1 MKWLRHCLH
10 TLKIRVITPPSNK
23 ATVNLNFYMDK
34 SLIRNFSII
43 AHIDHG
49 KSTLAD
55 RILELT
61 GTVERSHKGT
71 QLLDDMDLEKERGIT
86 IKASM
91 VRLTYRSKKNGSEYV
106 LNLIDTP
113 GHVDFTY
120 EVSKSLAACEG
131 AVLVIDAGQGIEAQ
145 TVANYY
151 LAIDNNL
158 EILPVINKIDL
169 SSADV
174 PRVKKQ
180 IESVLGF
187 KEDNIILASAKD
199 GTGVEQILERIVEI
213 IPAPAGEVDNPLKAL
228 VFDCRFDAYKGV
240 VVFVRIVDGVIVP
253 GTHLKMMHSG
263 KIYKIE
269 ELGVF
274 NLKYLKIDSLTCGE
288 VGYFTANIRDPR
300 EIIIGDTI
308 TDAKNPCS
316 NALPGYKKI
325 KPLVFCGIYPVNP
338 GDFPSLRDAMDKLR
352 LSDASFVFEPENSQS
367 FGSGFRC
374 GFLGLL
380 HMEIV
385 QERLER
391 EYNLNLILT
400 VPNVVYRVRTGQG
413 EVIDV
418 DTPAKL
424 PPAQEIVEAF
434 EPVARLLMIVPV
446 DTIEDVCDF
455 TKSRR
460 GTFESNEYLS
470 EDRVKIIFNIPLSEI
485 IVDFYDR
492 MKSLTRG
499 YGSLDYEFKD
509 YVATKL
515 VKLDIML
522 NGVVCDAFSSL
533 MFRDRAIHKARALV
547 TKLKELI
554 PRQLFEVTI
563 QAAIGTQILASD
575 RVRPVGKHVTA
586 KCYGGDIT
594 RKRKLWEGQ
603 KKGKKRLKQF
613 GKVEIPREAFL
624 EVLKI

>member
-1 MKWLRHCLH
+1 
-10 TLKIRVITPPSNK
+10 
-23 ATVNLNFYMDK
+23 MDK

-61 GTVERSHKGT
+61 GAVDGRHKRS
-71 QLLDDMDLEKERGIT
+71 QLLDDMDLERERGIT

-91 VRLTYRSKKNGSEYV
+91 VRLSYSSSRGKDFL

-151 LAIDNNL
+151 LARDNNL
-158 EILPVINKIDL
+158 AIIPVINKIDL
-169 SSADV
+169 ANADI

-180 IESVLGF
+180 MTEVLGF
-187 KEDNIILASAKD
+187 KEEEIILASAKENI
-199 GTGVEQILERIVEI
+199 GIKEILERIVEVV
-213 IPAPAGEVDNPLKAL
+213 PVPAGSVARPLKAL
-228 VFDCRFDAYKGV
+228 VFDCRYDTFKGV
-240 VVFVRIVDGVIVP
+240 VIFVRVVDGRLDNQIKIK
-253 GTHLKMMHSG
+253 LMHTD
-263 KIYKIE
+263 KTYKIE

-274 NLKYLKIDSLTCGE
+274 KDLKYSEVQTISCGE

-300 EIIIGDTI
+300 EIIIGDTV
-308 TDAKNPCS
+308 TDIKNPC
-316 NALPGYKKI
+316 AQAFPGYRTL
-325 KPLVFCGIYPVNP
+325 KPLVFCGIYPVNA
-338 GDFPSLRDAMDKLR
+338 GDFPDLRDAMDKLK
-352 LSDASFVFEPENSQS
+352 LSDASFAFEPENSQS

-391 EYNLNLILT
+391 EYDLNLILT
-400 VPNVVYRVRTGQG
+400 VPNVVYRVKKSDAQM
-413 EVIDV
+413 VDV

-424 PPAQEIVEAF
+424 PPENDIQEAF
-434 EPVARLLMIVPV
+434 EPYVSLLMIIPI
-446 DTIEDVCDF
+446 DTIDPVCELA
-455 TKSRR
+455 KSRR
-460 GTFESNEYLS
+460 GVFESSDYLG
-470 EDRVKIIFNIPLSEI
+470 EDRVKLAFDMPLSEI

-492 MKSLTRG
+492 IKSITKG
-499 YGSLDYEFKD
+499 YGSIDYEFKGHLPI
-509 YVATKL
+509 KL

-522 NGVVCDAFSSL
+522 NGVTCDAFSSL
-533 MFRDRAIHKARALV
+533 MHKAKAISRAHALV
-547 TKLKELI
+547 SRLKELI
-554 PRQLFEVTI
+554 PRQVFEVAI
-563 QAAIGTQILASD
+563 QAAVGSQILASQK
-575 RVRPVGKHVTA
+575 VRALGKHVTA

-594 RKRKLWEGQ
+594 RKRKLWEEQ

-613 GKVEIPREAFL
+613 GRVQIPQEAFL

>member
-1 MKWLRHCLH
+1 
-10 TLKIRVITPPSNK
+10 
-23 ATVNLNFYMDK
+23 MDK

-61 GTVERSHKGT
+61 GAVDMRHKGE

-91 VRLTYRSKKNGSEYV
+91 VRLSYTASDGKTYI

-120 EVSKSLAACEG
+120 EVSKSLAAGEG
-131 AVLVIDAGQGIEAQ
+131 AVLVVDAGQGIEAQ

-151 LAIDNNL
+151 LAMENNL
-158 EILPVINKIDL
+158 QVVPVINKIDL
-169 SSADV
+169 SSADI
-174 PRVKKQ
+174 PRVKRQ

-187 KEDNIILASAKD
+187 KEEEIVLASAKEGRGIQD
-199 GTGVEQILERIVEI
+199 ILESI
-213 IPAPAGEVDNPLKAL
+213 IRVVPPPGGESTHPLKAL
-228 VFDCRFDAYKGV
+228 VFDCRFDSYRGV
-240 VVFVRIVDGVIVP
+240 VVFVRVFDGQI
-253 GTHLKMMHSG
+253 TMDTQLKMMHSG
-263 KIYKIE
+263 TVYKIE
-269 ELGVF
+269 ELGVLE
-274 NLKYLKIDSLTCGE
+274 NLKYTKVNALTCGE
-288 VGYFTANIRDPR
+288 VGYFMANIRDAR

-308 TDAKNPCS
+308 TDNRNPCEKPM
-316 NALPGYKKI
+316 AGYRTL
-325 KPLVFCGIYPVNP
+325 KPLVFCGIYPVNAA
-338 GDFPSLRDAMDKLR
+338 DFTELRTAMDKMK

-367 FGSGFRC
+367 FGFGFRC

-400 VPNVVYRVRTGQG
+400 VPNVVYKVKKVGG
-413 EVIDV
+413 EVIEI
-418 DTPAKL
+418 DTPAKFQ
-424 PPAQEIVEAF
+424 PQDVEEAY
-434 EPVARLLMIVPV
+434 EPYVSLLMIVPV
-446 DTIEDVCDF
+446 DTIEPVCELA
-455 TKSRR
+455 KSRR
-460 GTFESNEYLS
+460 GTFRSNEYLG
-470 EDRVKIIFNIPLSEI
+470 EDRVKLVFEIPLSEI

-492 MKSLTRG
+492 MKSLTKG

-509 YVATKL
+509 YLPTRL

-533 MFRDRAIHKARALV
+533 IHKDKAAYKANALV
-547 TKLKELI
+547 DKLKELI
-554 PRQLFEVTI
+554 PRQVFEVVI
-563 QAAIGTQILASD
+563 QAAIGSQVIASAKVRALA
-575 RVRPVGKHVTA
+575 KHVTA

-594 RKRKLWEGQ
+594 RKRKLWEKQ
-603 KKGKKRLKQF
+603 KEGKKRLKQF
-613 GKVEIPREAFL
+613 GRVEIPQEAFL
-624 EVLKI
+624 EVLRI

>member
-1 MKWLRHCLH
+1 
-10 TLKIRVITPPSNK
+10 
-23 ATVNLNFYMDK
+23 MDK
-34 SLIRNFSII
+34 TFIRNFSII

-55 RILELT
+55 RILEVT
-61 GTVERSHKGT
+61 GAVDKRHKGT
-71 QLLDDMDLEKERGIT
+71 QLLDDMDLERERGIT

-91 VRLTYRSKKNGSEYV
+91 VRLSYRARSTTQFI

-151 LAIDNNL
+151 LAMENNL
-158 EILPVINKIDL
+158 EIIPVINKIDL
-169 SSADV
+169 TSIDL
-174 PRVKKQ
+174 PKVKKQ
-180 IESVLGF
+180 IASVLGF
-187 KEDNIILASAKD
+187 KEEEIILASAKD
-199 GTGVEQILERIVEI
+199 GIGIEEILERVIEV
-213 IPAPAGEVDNPLKAL
+213 IPAPSGESGNPLKAL

-240 VVFVRIVDGVIVP
+240 VVFVRVVEGSISAN
-253 GTHLKMMHSG
+253 TQLKMMHSG
-263 KIYKIE
+263 AVYKIE

-274 NLKYLKIDSLTCGE
+274 NLKYCPVDSLSCGE
-288 VGYFTANIRDPR
+288 VGYFTANIREPR

-308 TDAKNPCS
+308 TDVKNPC
-316 NALPGYKKI
+316 ADVFPGYRQP

-338 GDFPSLRDAMDKLR
+338 GDFPDLRDAMDKLR

-391 EYNLNLILT
+391 EYSLNLILT
-400 VPNVVYRVRTGQG
+400 VPNVVYKVTRKDG
-413 EVIDV
+413 EVLEV
-418 DTPAKL
+418 DTPVKL
-424 PPAQEIVEAF
+424 PDPSDIQEAY
-434 EPVARLLMIVPV
+434 EPFVSLLMIIPV
-446 DTIEDVCDF
+446 DTIEPVCDF

-460 GTFESNEYLS
+460 GVFVSNEYLT
-470 EDRVKIIFNIPLSEI
+470 EDRVKLNFSIPLSEI

-492 MKSLTRG
+492 IKSLTRG

-509 YVATKL
+509 YLPTKL
-515 VKLDIML
+515 VKLDIL
-522 NGVVCDAFSSL
+522 INSQPCDAFSSL
-533 MFRDRAIHKARALV
+533 MCKEKAYSRAHALV
-547 TKLKELI
+547 SKLKELI
-554 PRQLFEVTI
+554 PRQLFEVSI
-563 QAAIGTQILASD
+563 QAAVGSQILASEK
-575 RVRPVGKHVTA
+575 VRSVGKHVTA

-594 RKRKLWEGQ
+594 RKRKLWEEQ

-613 GKVEIPREAFL
+613 GKVEIPQEAFL

>member
-1 MKWLRHCLH
+1 
-10 TLKIRVITPPSNK
+10 
-23 ATVNLNFYMDK
+23 MDRT
-34 SLIRNFSII
+34 LIRNFSII

-55 RILELT
+55 RILEET
-61 GTVERSHKGT
+61 GAVDIRHKGD

-91 VRLTYRSKKNGSEYV
+91 VRLNYFSKKFNKEYI

-131 AVLVIDAGQGIEAQ
+131 AVLLVDAGQGIEAQ

-151 LAIDNNL
+151 LAMENNL
-158 EILPVINKIDL
+158 QVIPVINKIDL
-169 SSADV
+169 ISADV

-180 IESVLGF
+180 VETVLGF
-187 KEDNIILASAKD
+187 KEEEIILASAKEGK
-199 GTGVEQILERIVEI
+199 GTLEILDRIIETIPSPSGEI
-213 IPAPAGEVDNPLKAL
+213 ENPLKAL
-228 VFDCRFDAYKGV
+228 VFDCRFDAFKGV
-240 VVFVRIVDGVIVP
+240 VVFVKIVDGEINP
-253 GTHLKMMHSG
+253 RTQLKMFHTG

-274 NLKYLKIDSLTCGE
+274 KDLKYSSVDSLTCGE
-288 VGYFTANIRDPR
+288 VGYFTANMRDPR
-300 EIIIGDTI
+300 EVVIGDTM
-308 TDAKNPCS
+308 TDVKNPCS
-316 NALPGYKKI
+316 EALPGYRKL

-338 GDFPSLRDAMDKLR
+338 ADFPQLRDAMDKLK

-367 FGSGFRC
+367 FGTGFRC

-391 EYNLNLILT
+391 EYSLNLILT
-400 VPNVVYRVRTGQG
+400 VPNVVYRIKTKDGQLI
-413 EVIDV
+413 EV

-424 PPAQEIVEAF
+424 PASSDTEEAQEPYAS
-434 EPVARLLMIVPV
+434 LLMIVPV
-446 DTIEDVCDF
+446 DSIEAVCDF
-455 TKSRR
+455 TKARR
-460 GTFESNEYLS
+460 GVFISNEYLS
-470 EDRVKIIFNIPLSEI
+470 EDRVKVVFLIPLSEI

-499 YGSLDYEFKD
+499 YGSLDYEFKE
-509 YVATKL
+509 YLPTKL

-522 NGVVCDAFSSL
+522 NGQVCDAFSSL
-533 MFRDRAIHKARALV
+533 MFKEKAMSRAHLLAG
-547 TKLKELI
+547 KLKELI

-563 QAAIGTQILASD
+563 QALVGSQILASEK
-575 RVRPVGKHVTA
+575 VRPVGKHATS
-586 KCYGGDIT
+586 KCSGGDIT
-594 RKRKLWEGQ
+594 RKRKLWDIQ

-613 GKVEIPREAFL
+613 GKVEIPQEAFL

>member
-1 MKWLRHCLH
+1 
-10 TLKIRVITPPSNK
+10 
-23 ATVNLNFYMDK
+23 MDK
-34 SLIRNFSII
+34 TLIRNFSII

-55 RILELT
+55 RILEVT
-61 GTVERSHKGT
+61 GAVDLRHKGD
-71 QLLDDMDLEKERGIT
+71 QLLDDMWLEKERGIT

-91 VRLTYRSKKNGSEYV
+91 VRLNYFSKKFNKEYI

-131 AVLVIDAGQGIEAQ
+131 AVLVVDAGQGIEAQ

-151 LAIDNNL
+151 LAMENNL
-158 EILPVINKIDL
+158 HVIPVINKIDL
-169 SSADV
+169 VSADIE
-174 PRVKKQ
+174 RVKKQ
-180 IESVLGF
+180 VETVLGF
-187 KEDNIILASAKD
+187 KSDEIILASAKE
-199 GTGVEQILERIVEI
+199 GKGIVEI
-213 IPAPAGEVDNPLKAL
+213 LDRIIETVPPPSGQIGNPLKAL
-228 VFDCRFDAYKGV
+228 IFDCRFDAFKGV
-240 VVFVRIVDGVIVP
+240 VVFVKVIDGEINLKT
-253 GTHLKMMHSG
+253 GLKMFHTG

-274 NLKYLKIDSLTCGE
+274 KDLKYTSADSLTCGE
-288 VGYFTANIRDPR
+288 VGYFTANMRDPR
-300 EIIIGDTI
+300 EVVIGDTM
-308 TDAKNPCS
+308 TDVKNPCLE
-316 NALPGYKKI
+316 ALPGYRKL

-338 GDFPSLRDAMDKLR
+338 ADFPELRDAMDKLK

-367 FGSGFRC
+367 FGTGFRC

-400 VPNVVYRVRTGQG
+400 VPNVVYRVRTKDGTLI
-413 EVIDV
+413 EV

-424 PPAQEIVEAF
+424 PSSQDIEEAQEPYAS
-434 EPVARLLMIVPV
+434 LLMIVPV
-446 DTIEDVCDF
+446 DSIEAVCDF

-460 GTFESNEYLS
+460 GIFVSNEYLS
-470 EDRVKIIFNIPLSEI
+470 EDRVKVVFQIPLSEI

-492 MKSLTRG
+492 VKSITRG
-499 YGSLDYEFKD
+499 YGSLDYEFKE
-509 YVATKL
+509 YVPTKL

-522 NGVVCDAFSSL
+522 NGQVCDAFSSL
-533 MFRDRAIHKARALV
+533 MFKDKAMSRAHLLV
-547 TKLKELI
+547 GKLKELI
-554 PRQLFEVTI
+554 PRQLFEVAI
-563 QAAIGTQILASD
+563 QAAVGSQILASEK
-575 RVRPVGKHVTA
+575 VRPVGKHATS
-586 KCYGGDIT
+586 KCSGGDIT
-594 RKRKLWEGQ
+594 RKRKLWDIQ

-613 GKVEIPREAFL
+613 GKVEIPQEAFL

>member
-1 MKWLRHCLH
+1 M
-10 TLKIRVITPPSNK
+10 N
-23 ATVNLNFYMDK
+23 K

-61 GTVERSHKGT
+61 GAVERTHKGT

-91 VRLTYRSKKNGSEYV
+91 VRLNYHSKKLNQDYI

-131 AVLVIDAGQGIEAQ
+131 AVLVVDAGQGIEAQ
-145 TVANYY
+145 TVANFY
-151 LAIDNNL
+151 LALENNL
-158 EILPVINKIDL
+158 AIIPVINKIDL
-169 SSADV
+169 NSSDV
-174 PRVKKQ
+174 PRVKNQ
-180 IESVLGF
+180 ITNVLGL
-187 KEDNIILASAKD
+187 KEEDIILASAKE
-199 GTGVEQILERIVEI
+199 GIGIEEILDKIVEVV
-213 IPAPAGEVDNPLKAL
+213 PAPTGEITNPLKAL

-240 VVFVRIVDGVIVP
+240 VVFVRIVDGEITP
-253 GTHLKMMHSG
+253 TTQLKMMHSG
-263 KIYKIE
+263 KTYKIE

-274 NLKYLKIDSLTCGE
+274 NLKYLSSNTLTCGE

-308 TDAKNPCS
+308 TDTKNPCQE
-316 NALPGYKKI
+316 ALPGYRKL
-325 KPLVFCGIYPVNP
+325 KPLVFCGIYPVNS
-338 GDFPSLRDAMDKLR
+338 GDFPELRDAMDKLK

-400 VPNVVYRVRTGQG
+400 VPNVVYRVRKQDG
-413 EVIDV
+413 EIIEV

-424 PPAQEIVEAF
+424 PSPGEIQEAQEPFAT
-434 EPVARLLMIVPV
+434 LLMIVPV
-446 DTIEDVCDF
+446 DSIEAVCDF
-455 TKSRR
+455 AKSRR
-460 GTFESNEYLS
+460 GTFQSNEYLG
-470 EDRVKIIFNIPLSEI
+470 EDRVKVTFELPLSEI
-485 IVDFYDR
+485 IVDFYDKI
-492 MKSLTRG
+492 KSMTRG

-509 YVATKL
+509 YLPTKL
-515 VKLDIML
+515 VKLDVLI

-533 MFRDRAIHKARALV
+533 LFKDKAYSRAHALV

-554 PRQLFEVTI
+554 PRQLFEVAI
-563 QAAIGTQILASD
+563 QAAIGSQILASEK
-575 RVRPVGKHVTA
+575 VKPVGKHVTA

-594 RKRKLWEGQ
+594 RKRKLWDQQ
-603 KKGKKRLKQF
+603 KQGKKRLKNF
-613 GKVEIPREAFL
+613 GKVEIPQEAFL